1 MTDIGTPVM
10 PGPAASQELPR
21 LARVLAVCAH
31 HDDESSGLG
40 AVLAALAG
48 AGTSSSVL
56 CFTHGEVSTLGLGAG
71 DLRRVRADELA
82 AAAAAL
88 GTGST
93 GLLDLTITVDRAA
106 QLEAIACHASQS
118 THNRVLWHRLE
129 LLGNT
134 EHLRY
139 LRKTPV

>member
-10 PGPAASQELPR
+10 PGPTASQELPR
-21 LARVLAVCAH
+21 LARVP
-31 HDDESSGLG
+31 
-40 AVLAALAG
+40 
-48 AGTSSSVL
+48 
-56 CFTHGEVSTLGLGAG
+56 
-71 DLRRVRADELA
+71 
-82 AAAAAL
+82 
-88 GTGST
+88 GST

-139 LRKTPV
+139 LRKAPE